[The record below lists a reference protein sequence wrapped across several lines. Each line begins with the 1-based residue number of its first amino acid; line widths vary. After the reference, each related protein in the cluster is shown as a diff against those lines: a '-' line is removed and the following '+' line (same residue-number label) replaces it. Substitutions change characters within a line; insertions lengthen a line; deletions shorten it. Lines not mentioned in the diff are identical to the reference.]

1 MTGSLRRDHK
11 ASSNDAAAAVTP
23 SASADGDEAR
33 DAGTIAEVAEAG
45 AAAEAVEAEAGAAV
59 EAVAE
64 LETVAEVGG
73 SDVADDSTG
82 ADADAGAAADADAG
96 AAADAGAEA
105 EGDEPELTTDVQ
117 WAPAAPLR
125 KGYGGSAVSFALA
138 GLATSFFVGWA
149 FPLALIGIALG
160 IVAVR
165 KPEESSRLGAWGIAL
180 GVLATIYSAGWLWWA
195 GTQLHWFG

>member
-45 AAAEAVEAEAGAAV
+45 AAAEAVEAEAVAEV

>member
-33 DAGTIAEVAEAG
+33 DAGTIAEVAEGG
-45 AAAEAVEAEAGAAV
+45 AAAEAVEAEAVAEVEAEVAAV
-59 EAVAE
+59 AVV
-64 LETVAEVGG
+64 ETIAEVGG

-82 ADADAGAAADADAG
+82 ADAGADTDGAADEL
-96 AAADAGAEA
+96 EA
-105 EGDEPELTTDVQ
+105 TTDMQ

>member
-45 AAAEAVEAEAGAAV
+45 AAAEAVEAEAVAEV
-59 EAVAE
+59 EAGAE

-82 ADADAGAAADADAG
+82 ADAGAGAAADADAG

-105 EGDEPELTTDVQ
+105 EGDEPDLTTDVQ

>member
-45 AAAEAVEAEAGAAV
+45 AAAEAVEAEAVAEV
-59 EAVAE
+59 EAGALAE
-64 LETVAEVGG
+64 VETIAEVGG

-82 ADADAGAAADADAG
+82 ADAGADTDGAADEL
-96 AAADAGAEA
+96 EA
-105 EGDEPELTTDVQ
+105 TTDMQ

-125 KGYGGSAVSFALA
+125 KGYGGSAVSFAPA

>member
-45 AAAEAVEAEAGAAV
+45 AAAEAVEAEAVAEV

-82 ADADAGAAADADAG
+82 ADADAGADADTDADADADAG
-96 AAADAGAEA
+96 TAADEL
-105 EGDEPELTTDVQ
+105 EPTTDVQ

>member
-45 AAAEAVEAEAGAAV
+45 AAAEAVEAEAVAEV

-82 ADADAGAAADADAG
+82 ADAGAGAAADADAG